1 MSARAGMLVACAAL
15 LALPMAHA
23 EVPPLVT
30 TGQTGVATAVPNIPV
45 PAGTPCVVPLF
56 TDQQF
61 IGFNPV
67 AFNYAPPASC
77 PGPWA
82 KVVLQADY
90 SVNAG
95 RQFDRT
101 ASIWVGGVNLYFG
114 TTQEPSAAIAPTWHV
129 ERDVTD
135 YSALLR
141 GTSGGRTILGNVVDG
156 TYTGIITG
164 SARLVFYPGQAHDLP
179 DQVIPLSSNPNGDY
193 NYVHNGSE
201 RAGRT
206 LTFPRNMTAVYM
218 DVIAQSQSS
227 DEFWQLCV
235 PDSVANELYSCGG
248 SGFRQTVVYIDGVPA
263 GVAPVYPW
271 IYTGGISPALW
282 RPIPGVQTLDFEPY
296 RVNLTP
302 FAAVLNDGNPHHVQL
317 GVVNSGDYF
326 ATAAN
331 LLVYQDPARAVVTGR
346 LVANSLVADPGQVDT
361 ITHPGADRTVVS
373 TRSQREFG
381 ISGYV
386 DTSTGR
392 IATGVRQ
399 SVDFLS
405 VQDFTISDTQYR
417 QALQQD
423 TTVDTTTTTTRGTH
437 AAVTKRRFDFPL
449 SFVYND
455 QYHDD
460 GSETLDMRGDQGYA
474 RQRSVAANSR
484 VTYQDVLSDRV
495 TPHVTYNWDASG
507 NLSITPWTSAEDY
520 RFGNSLG
527 QCYSRQITSDNY
539 NVTSVVNGDGCAVG
553 NHYAWLTPSPG
564 MLAPFGLDATEAATW
579 AW

>member
-1 MSARAGMLVACAAL
+1 MSVRAAMLVACAAL
-15 LALPMAHA
+15 LPGFAAVHA
-23 EVPPLVT
+23 EVLPVVT
-30 TGQTGVATAVPNIPV
+30 TGQTGVATAVPDVPV
-45 PAGTPCVVPLF
+45 PPGTPCVVPLF
-56 TDQQF
+56 TNQQF
-61 IGFNPV
+61 IGFDPV
-67 AFNYAPPASC
+67 SFDYAPPAGC
-77 PGPWA
+77 RGPWA

-101 ASIWVGGVNLYFG
+101 ASIWIGGVNLYFG
-114 TTQEPSAAIAPTWHV
+114 TTQEPSAVIAPKWHV
-129 ERDVTD
+129 ERDITD

-141 GTSGGRTILGNVVDG
+141 DSSGGRTLLGNVVDN

-179 DQVIPLSSNPNGDY
+179 DRVIPLSANPDGDY
-193 NYVHNGSE
+193 NYVHDGSE
-201 RAGRT
+201 RAGRR
-206 LTFPRNMTAVYM
+206 LTFPRNVTAVYM
-218 DVIAQSQSS
+218 DVIAQSQGS

-235 PDSVANELYSCGG
+235 PDSVAGALYSCGG

-282 RPIPGVQTLDFEPY
+282 RPIPGVQTLDFEPF

-302 FAAVLNDGNPHHVQL
+302 FAAVLDDGNPHDVEL

-331 LLVYQDPARAVVTGR
+331 LLVYQDPARGVVTGR
-346 LVANSLVADPGQVDT
+346 LVANSLVADPGQHDV
-361 ITHPGADRTVVS
+361 ITHPAADRTVVD

-386 DTSTGR
+386 ETSTGR

-405 VQDFTISDTQYR
+405 VQDFTISDSQYR
-417 QALQQD
+417 QTLQQD
-423 TTVDTTTTTTRGTH
+423 TTVDTTTTTTRGSQ
-437 AAVTKRRFDFPL
+437 AVVTKRRFDFPL
-449 SFVYND
+449 AFDYND

-460 GSETLDMRGDQGYA
+460 GSETLDMRGDQGYS

-484 VTYQDVLSDRV
+484 VTYQDVLTDRV

-507 NLSITPWTSAEDY
+507 TLAITPWTSAEDY

-527 QCYSRQITSDNY
+527 QCYSRQIASDNY
-539 NVTSVVNGDGCAVG
+539 DVTSVVNGDGCSGG
-553 NHYAWLTPSPG
+553 NHYSWLTAPPG
-564 MLAPFGLDATEAATW
+564 ALAPFGLDATEAATW
-579 AW
+579 